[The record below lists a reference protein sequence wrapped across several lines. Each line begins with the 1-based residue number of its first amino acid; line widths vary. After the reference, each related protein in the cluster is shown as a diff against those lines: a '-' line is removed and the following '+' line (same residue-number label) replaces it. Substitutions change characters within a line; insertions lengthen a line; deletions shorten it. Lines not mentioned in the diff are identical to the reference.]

1 MAICFARSLKKE
13 TILSFGL
20 SFGILLLSYAAVGLT
35 FSVSEASAQVT
46 ETSPVKNLPGNQ
58 TPQTDATVTPK
69 DTTIP
74 EQKRAD
80 EIHLVV
86 LRSKRKVYVYR
97 GDKQIESF
105 PIAVGKPGWETPVGK
120 FQVINL
126 EKEPIFKSFK
136 TGKIIGPGPENP
148 LGLRWIGIWTDEKT
162 QLGFHG
168 TNQDELI
175 GKAVSHGCIRMHNK
189 DVLKLYNYV
198 KLGTPVVVKP

>member
-1 MAICFARSLKKE
+1 MSICFARNLKKG
-13 TILSFGL
+13 TIL
-20 SFGILLLSYAAVGLT
+20 SFGILLLSYAVVESTVLT
-35 FSVSEASAQVT
+35 SKANGQTT
-46 ETSPVKNLPGNQ
+46 EGNNIQTLPSNQ
-58 TPQTDATVTPK
+58 IPKTDTLVTPK
-69 DTTIP
+69 DIP
-74 EQKRAD
+74 AIPVDEQKRAD

-86 LRSKRKVYVYR
+86 LRSKRRVYVYS
-97 GDKQIESF
+97 GNKEIESF

-198 KLGTPVVVKP
+198 KLGTSVVVKP